1 MELAYKTNFFCS
13 FFLLSLNSSS
23 EPTNPPH
30 PPSYSERK
38 DRISLKRN
46 CREDGAGCYQWAWDA
61 TLPTTSGRKTPGT
74 VMEGLVSL
82 IVPSRQIS
90 KFIQVCQDPED
101 CKAVTAMT
109 HPGNY
114 TLLSLLGRDKE
125 LSNLMIGILR

>member
-1 MELAYKTNFFCS
+1 
-13 FFLLSLNSSS
+13 
-23 EPTNPPH
+23 
-30 PPSYSERK
+30 
-38 DRISLKRN
+38 
-46 CREDGAGCYQWAWDA
+46 
-61 TLPTTSGRKTPGT
+61 
-74 VMEGLVSL
+74 MEGLVSL